1 MPDILELG
9 FKDGENFIACNQSN
23 FYEKS
28 MYYWKNEEERN
39 RITENGYQ
47 FIHTKHT
54 DEVRAKEFVDEVQ
67 RFIKTLS

>member
-1 MPDILELG
+1 
-9 FKDGENFIACNQSN
+9 
-23 FYEKS
+23 